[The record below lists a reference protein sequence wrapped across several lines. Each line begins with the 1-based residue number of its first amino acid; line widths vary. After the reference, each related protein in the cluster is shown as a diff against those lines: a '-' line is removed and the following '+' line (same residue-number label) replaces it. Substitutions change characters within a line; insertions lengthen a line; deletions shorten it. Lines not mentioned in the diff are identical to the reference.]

1 MAISRASFEDIP
13 IHLVSSIPSLETY
26 NHIKN
31 KKYNYT
37 KIEKRFSEFPLPDA
51 KVVNLNLSSLKKNQF
66 IADETIN
73 LVKDYLD
80 KKEQVLFF

>member
-31 KKYNYT
+31 KKYSYT
-37 KIEKRFSEFPLPDA
+37 KIKKRFSEFPLPDA
-51 KVVNLNLSSLKKNQF
+51 KVINLNLLLYCRLCFENKTAIPS
-66 IADETIN
+66 I
-73 LVKDYLD
+73 
-80 KKEQVLFF
+80 